1 MDLSII
7 QNRLNSLQ
15 NKGKGNSQNKEERAK
30 SFWKPTVGKQQI
42 RVVPSKFDKSNP
54 FKEMYFHY
62 IANRSMLALTN
73 WGEKDPIVEFASQ
86 LRKTGDKENWSIAKS
101 IEPKMRVFVPV
112 IVRGEESKGVR
123 WFEFGKAIYQDLLSM
138 AADEDIGDFT
148 DIYEGRDFL
157 VETVGPDVTGTKYNK
172 TTLRPRTKQ
181 TPLSKDATQ
190 AKQWLNEQPDL
201 MSFYKKHDYE
211 EMKEILLNY
220 LNPEQ
225 EAEIAEEE
233 DEVVE
238 APVVEQKTAYSEPAA
253 PKKKS
258 SFNEDEFDKL
268 FTEKK
273 PAKTAVEDEDEDDD
287 LPF

>member
-7 QNRLNSLQ
+7 QGRLDKLQ
-15 NKGKGNSQNKEERAK
+15 NKSKGNGSYNKEERAK
-30 SFWKPTVGKQQI
+30 SFWKPAIGKNRI
-42 RVVPSKFDKSNP
+42 RVVPSQLDKSNP

-62 IANRSMLALTN
+62 IANRTMLSLTN
-73 WGEKDPIVEFASQ
+73 WGEKDPIVEFAAQ
-86 LRKTGDKENWSIAKS
+86 LRKTGEKENWSIAKQ
-101 IEPKMRVFVPV
+101 IEPKMRVFLPI
-112 IVRGEESKGVR
+112 IVRGEEAKGVR

-181 TPLSKDATQ
+181 TPLSEDATQ
-190 AKQWLNEQPDL
+190 VKQWLSEQPDL
-201 MSFYKKHDYE
+201 MSFYKKHEYD
-211 EMKEILLNY
+211 EMKEVLMNH

-225 EAEIAEEE
+225 EATADDD
-233 DEVVE
+233 DEVVTTS
-238 APVVEQKTAYSEPAA
+238 APAPQTVYAEPATT
-253 PKKKS
+253 KKKS
-258 SFNEDEFDKL
+258 SFDEDEFDAL
-268 FTEKK
+268 FSESK
-273 PAKTAVEDEDEDDD
+273 PTAKVEDDSDDDDD

>member
-7 QNRLNSLQ
+7 QNKLNSLQ
-15 NKGKGNSQNKEERAK
+15 NKGKGNLQNKEERAK
-30 SFWKPTVGKQQI
+30 SFWKPTVGKQTI

-73 WGEKDPIVEFASQ
+73 WGEKDPIVEFAAQ
-86 LRKTGDKENWSIAKS
+86 LRKTGDKENWTIAKQ
-101 IEPKMRVFVPV
+101 IEPKMRTFLPV

-157 VETVGPDVTGTKYNK
+157 VETVGPEVTGTKYNK

-181 TPLSKDATQ
+181 TPLSEDATQ
-190 AKQWLNEQPDL
+190 VKQWLNEQPDL
-201 MSFYKKHDYE
+201 MSFYKKYDYE
-211 EMKEILLNY
+211 EMKEVLLSY

-225 EAEIAEEE
+225 EAETADE
-233 DEVVE
+233 DEE
-238 APVVEQKTAYSEPAA
+238 ITAAPVVEKTTYSEPAV
-253 PKKKS
+253 PKKKAS
-258 SFNEDEFDKL
+258 SFDEDEFDAL
-268 FTEKK
+268 FQEVK
-273 PAKTAVEDEDEDDD
+273 PKSTAFVDEDEDDD

>member
-1 MDLSII
+1 MDLSVI
-7 QNRLNSLQ
+7 QNRLNTLQ
-15 NKGKGNSQNKEERAK
+15 NKSKGSSQNKEERAK
-30 SFWKPTVGKQQI
+30 SFWKPTIGKQQI

-62 IANRSMLALTN
+62 IANRTMASLTN
-73 WGEKDPIVEFASQ
+73 WGEKDPIVEFAAQ
-86 LRKTGDKENWSIAKS
+86 LRKTGEKENWSIAKQ
-101 IEPKMRVFVPV
+101 IEPKMRVFLPI
-112 IVRGEESKGVR
+112 IVRGEEAKGVR

-181 TPLSKDATQ
+181 TPLSEDATQ
-190 AKQWLNEQPDL
+190 VKQWLSEQPDL
-201 MSFYKKHDYE
+201 MSFYKKHEYD
-211 EMKEILLNY
+211 EMKEVLMNH

-225 EAEIAEEE
+225 EATADDD
-233 DEVVE
+233 DEVVTTS
-238 APVVEQKTAYSEPAA
+238 APAPQTVYAEPATT
-253 PKKKS
+253 KKKS
-258 SFNEDEFDKL
+258 SFDEDEFDAL
-268 FTEKK
+268 FSESK
-273 PAKTAVEDEDEDDD
+273 PTAKVEDDSDDDDD

>member
-7 QNRLNSLQ
+7 QGRLDKLQ
-15 NKGKGNSQNKEERAK
+15 NKSKGNGAYNKEERAK
-30 SFWKPTVGKQQI
+30 SFWKPAIGKSQI
-42 RVVPSKFDKSNP
+42 RVVPSQLDKSNP

-62 IANRSMLALTN
+62 IANRTMLSLTN

-86 LRKTGDKENWSIAKS
+86 LRKTGEKENWSIAKQ
-101 IEPKMRVFVPV
+101 IEPKMRVFLPI
-112 IVRGEESKGVR
+112 IVRGEEAKGVR

-181 TPLSKDATQ
+181 TSLSEDATQ
-190 AKQWLNEQPDL
+190 AKQWLSEQPDL
-201 MSFYKKHDYE
+201 MSFYKKHEYD
-211 EMKEILLNY
+211 EMKGILMNH

-225 EAEIAEEE
+225 EATGDEE
-233 DEVVE
+233 DEVVTTP
-238 APVVEQKTAYSEPAA
+238 APAPKTVYAEPAA
-253 PKKKS
+253 TKKKS
-258 SFNEDEFDKL
+258 SFDEDEFDAL
-268 FTEKK
+268 FSESK
-273 PAKTAVEDEDEDDD
+273 PTSKVEDDLDDDDD

>member
-7 QNRLNSLQ
+7 QGRLDKLQ
-15 NKGKGNSQNKEERAK
+15 NKSKGNGAYNKEERAK
-30 SFWKPTVGKQQI
+30 SFWKPAIGKSQI
-42 RVVPSKFDKSNP
+42 RVVPSQFDKSNP

-62 IANRSMLALTN
+62 IANRTMLSLTN

-86 LRKTGDKENWSIAKS
+86 LRKTGEKENWSIAKQ
-101 IEPKMRVFVPV
+101 IEPKMRVFLPI
-112 IVRGEESKGVR
+112 IVRGEEAKGVR

-181 TPLSKDATQ
+181 TPLSEDATQ
-190 AKQWLNEQPDL
+190 VKQWLSEQPDL
-201 MSFYKKHDYE
+201 MSFYKKHEYD
-211 EMKEILLNY
+211 EMKEVLMNH

-225 EAEIAEEE
+225 EATADDD
-233 DEVVE
+233 DEVVTTS
-238 APVVEQKTAYSEPAA
+238 APAPQTVYAEPATT
-253 PKKKS
+253 KKKS
-258 SFNEDEFDKL
+258 SFDEDEFDAL
-268 FTEKK
+268 FSESK
-273 PAKTAVEDEDEDDD
+273 PTAKVEDDSDDDDD

>member
-1 MDLSII
+1 MDLSVI
-7 QNRLNSLQ
+7 QNKLNTLQ
-15 NKGKGNSQNKEERAK
+15 NKGKGSSQNKEERAK
-30 SFWKPTVGKQQI
+30 SFWKPTIGKQTI
-42 RVVPSKFDKSNP
+42 RIVPSKFDKSNP
-54 FKEMYFHY
+54 FREMYFHY
-62 IANRSMLALTN
+62 IANRTMLSLTN

-86 LRKTGDKENWSIAKS
+86 LRKTGEKENWVIAKQ
-101 IEPKMRVFVPV
+101 IEPKMRVFLPV

-157 VETVGPDVTGTKYNK
+157 VETVGPEVTGTKYNK

-181 TPLSKDATQ
+181 TPLSEDATQ

-201 MSFYKKHDYE
+201 MTFYKKHDYE
-211 EMKEILLNY
+211 EMKEILLNF

-225 EAEIAEEE
+225 EVTEDE
-233 DEVVE
+233 DEVTT
-238 APVVEQKTAYSEPAA
+238 APVVETPKTTYSEPAA

-258 SFNEDEFDKL
+258 TFDEDEFDAL
-268 FTEKK
+268 FSESK
-273 PAKTAVEDEDEDDD
+273 PKSSVVEDEDDD

>member
-1 MDLSII
+1 MDLSVI
-7 QNRLNSLQ
+7 QSKLNTLQ
-15 NKGKGNSQNKEERAK
+15 NKGKGSSQNKEERAK
-30 SFWKPTVGKQQI
+30 SFWKPTIGKQTI

-54 FKEMYFHY
+54 FREMYFHY
-62 IANRSMLALTN
+62 IANRTMLSLTN

-86 LRKTGDKENWSIAKS
+86 LRKTGEKENWVIAKQ
-101 IEPKMRVFVPV
+101 IEPKMRVFLPV

-157 VETVGPDVTGTKYNK
+157 VETVGPEVTGTKYNK

-181 TPLSKDATQ
+181 TPLSEDASQ

-201 MSFYKKHDYE
+201 MTFYKKHEYE
-211 EMKEILLNY
+211 EMKEVLLNF

-225 EAEIAEEE
+225 EVTEDE
-233 DEVVE
+233 DEVE
-238 APVVEQKTAYSEPAA
+238 TAPVVETPKTTYSEPAA

-258 SFNEDEFDKL
+258 TFDEDEFDAL
-268 FTEKK
+268 FTESK
-273 PAKTAVEDEDEDDD
+273 PKSPFVEEEDDD